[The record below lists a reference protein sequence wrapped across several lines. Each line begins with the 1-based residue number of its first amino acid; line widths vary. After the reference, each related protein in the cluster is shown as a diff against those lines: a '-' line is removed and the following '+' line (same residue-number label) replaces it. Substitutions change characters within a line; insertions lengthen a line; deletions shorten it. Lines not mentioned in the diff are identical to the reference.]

1 MNRIWSGCK
10 LAIAFVLGLPF
21 IVFLLPMWYVYVWSG
36 SREGRPDPVLPWR
49 SMTRREPQSRV
60 VEEPA
65 RTETLREI
73 PLAVA
78 PSAGGVALVAG
89 GGKRLGGA
97 VSRDLAALGY
107 RVGVLF
113 HQDRAAAED
122 CVAAIRQAGGEAEAL
137 GVDLTDP
144 GRMESCLD
152 EAERR
157 LGGVPEVV
165 VNCAGLLLPTDPA
178 QPDWEEMNAVLR
190 VNLQGPMWFA
200 MRVARRMR
208 VADRQGLIVQ
218 VCDIWGERP
227 LVGHA
232 AYSAAKA
239 GLLMAT
245 QALAREV
252 GPGVRVNAIAPGAI
266 LPPEGDSG
274 PLAEGFRKMLD
285 RTPLAAHAGPEA
297 VVHAVRYLLGARFVT
312 GEVLHVDGGRRLL

>member
-1 MNRIWSGCK
+1 MNGFWNGCK
-10 LAIAFVLGLPF
+10 LAVGFVLGLPF
-21 IVFLLPMWYVYVWSG
+21 LVLLLPLWFVYAWSE
-36 SREGRPDPVLPWR
+36 RRAGRPDPVPPWR
-49 SMTRREPQSRV
+49 FLTPGEPSQ
-60 VEEPA
+60 A
-65 RTETLREI
+65 RMEAPGGS

-78 PSAGGVALVAG
+78 GGAGRVALVTG

-113 HQDRAAAED
+113 HQDRAAAEA

-144 GRMESCLD
+144 GRMDGCLD

-157 LGGVPEVV
+157 LGGVPEVL
-165 VNCAGLLLPTDPA
+165 VNCAGLLLPTDPVA
-178 QPDWEEMNAVLR
+178 PDWEEMSAVLR
-190 VNLQGPMWFA
+190 VNLQGPLWFA
-200 MRVARRMR
+200 MRVARRMTA
-208 VADRQGLIVQ
+208 ADKPGLIVQ

-227 LVGHA
+227 LAGHA

-239 GLLMAT
+239 GLIMGT

-266 LPPEGDSG
+266 LPPEEESG
-274 PLAEGFRKMLD
+274 PLAEGFRKMLG

-297 VVHAVRYLLGARFVT
+297 VVLAVRYLLGARFVT
-312 GEVLHVDGGRRLL
+312 GEILHVDGGRRLQ